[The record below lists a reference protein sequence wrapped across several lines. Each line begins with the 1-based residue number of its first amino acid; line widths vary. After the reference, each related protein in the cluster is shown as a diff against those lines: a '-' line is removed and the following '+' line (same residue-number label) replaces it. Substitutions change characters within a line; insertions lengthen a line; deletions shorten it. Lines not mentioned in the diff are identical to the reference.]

1 MSTPQHDSAYSWLR
15 LAMSLGLSIVG
26 SIGMWAT
33 VVVLPDMQAEF
44 GASRATASLPYVLTM
59 SGFAAGNFLMGRAV
73 DRWGI
78 TPVLAV
84 SSLFL
89 FSGFALCALASS
101 ILPIAFLHLLLGV
114 GAAASFAPLIADA
127 SQWFLRRRGIAV
139 AVVASGNYLAGTVWP
154 PFIAAIMIDHGWRGA
169 YLALAGLAITVLL
182 PGSLLLRR
190 RIDASST
197 AYATANAAAR
207 AQSIALS
214 PRALQ
219 ALLALAGIGC
229 CVAMSMPQ
237 VHIVALCIDRGFGP
251 QAGAE
256 MLSVML
262 AGGVVSRLGF
272 GAFSDR
278 FGGLMT
284 LFVGGTLQMIALCLF
299 LIQGGLASLYLI
311 ALVFGLSQGGI
322 VPSYA
327 ITVREFMP
335 PLEAGRRIGIVI
347 GATITGM
354 ALGAWMSGWLYDQ
367 SGNYALAIWNGIA
380 WNALN
385 VGIALLLLSRVGRQ
399 RLVREHAH

>member
-1 MSTPQHDSAYSWLR
+1 
-15 LAMSLGLSIVG
+15 MSLGLSIVG

-33 VVVLPDMQAEF
+33 VVVLPDMEAEF
-44 GASRATASLPYVLTM
+44 GAGRAAASLPYVLTM
-59 SGFAAGNFLMGRAV
+59 FGFAVGNFLMGRAV

-84 SSLFL
+84 SALFL
-89 FSGFALCALASS
+89 FAGFALCTLATS
-101 ILPIAFLHLLLGV
+101 IPPIAFLHLLLGL

-169 YLALAGLAITVLL
+169 YLALAGLSITVLL

-207 AQSIALS
+207 AQSISLS

-256 MLSVML
+256 MLSLML

-354 ALGAWMSGWLYDQ
+354 ALDAWMSGWLYDQ

-385 VGIALLLLSRVGRQ
+385 VGIALLLLSRVGRH
-399 RLVREHAH
+399 RLVRASAH

>member
-1 MSTPQHDSAYSWLR
+1 
-15 LAMSLGLSIVG
+15 
-26 SIGMWAT
+26 
-33 VVVLPDMQAEF
+33 
-44 GASRATASLPYVLTM
+44 
-59 SGFAAGNFLMGRAV
+59 
-73 DRWGI
+73 
-78 TPVLAV
+78 
-84 SSLFL
+84 
-89 FSGFALCALASS
+89 
-101 ILPIAFLHLLLGV
+101 
-114 GAAASFAPLIADA
+114 
-127 SQWFLRRRGIAV
+127 
-139 AVVASGNYLAGTVWP
+139 
-154 PFIAAIMIDHGWRGA
+154 
-169 YLALAGLAITVLL
+169 
-182 PGSLLLRR
+182 
-190 RIDASST
+190 
-197 AYATANAAAR
+197 
-207 AQSIALS
+207 
-214 PRALQ
+214 
-219 ALLALAGIGC
+219 
-229 CVAMSMPQ
+229 MSMPQ

-256 MLSVML
+256 MLSLML

-284 LFVGGTLQMIALCLF
+284 LLVGGTLQMIALCLF

-385 VGIALLLLSRVGRQ
+385 VGIALLLLSRVGRH
-399 RLVREHAH
+399 RLARAHAH

>member
-1 MSTPQHDSAYSWLR
+1 
-15 LAMSLGLSIVG
+15 MSLGLSIVG

-33 VVVLPDMQAEF
+33 VVVLPDMEVEF
-44 GASRATASLPYVLTM
+44 GAGRAAASLPYVLTM
-59 SGFAAGNFLMGRAV
+59 FGFAVGNFLMGRAV

-84 SSLFL
+84 SALFL
-89 FSGFALCALASS
+89 FAGFALCTLATS
-101 ILPIAFLHLLLGV
+101 IPPIAFLHLLLGL

-169 YLALAGLAITVLL
+169 YLALAGLSITVLL

-207 AQSIALS
+207 AQSISLS
-214 PRALQ
+214 PRTLQ

-256 MLSVML
+256 MLSLML

-385 VGIALLLLSRVGRQ
+385 VGIALLLLSRVGRH
-399 RLVREHAH
+399 RLVRASAH

>member
-1 MSTPQHDSAYSWLR
+1 
-15 LAMSLGLSIVG
+15 MSLGLSIVG

-44 GASRATASLPYVLTM
+44 GASRAMASVPYVLTM
-59 SGFAAGNFLMGRAV
+59 FGFAAGNFLMGRAV

-84 SSLFL
+84 SALFL
-89 FSGFALCALASS
+89 FSGFTLCALASS
-101 ILPIAFLHLLLGV
+101 IPPIAFLHLLLGV

-139 AVVASGNYLAGTVWP
+139 AVVASGNYLAGPVWP
-154 PFIAAIMIDHGWRGA
+154 PFIAAIMIDHGWRGV

-197 AYATANAAAR
+197 AYATANAAAQ
-207 AQSIALS
+207 AQSIGLS

-256 MLSVML
+256 MLSLML

-299 LIQGGLASLYLI
+299 LIQGDLASLYLI

-385 VGIALLLLSRVGRQ
+385 VGIALLLLNRVGRH
-399 RLVREHAH
+399 RLARAHAH